1 MEHKFTAIMN
11 QFCSSCF
18 LSLSLSFFVLSSPVV
33 RRLILLLPLFIRWLT
48 RGNCRNAILKYFI
61 WLPTHE
67 SLKPATK
74 DALKNILGFLRRCF
88 FSFSYTPRF
97 NAAAEAYKNRISGWN
112 RPPFTQN
119 DFQKPSVVS
128 KSRHCSGNKGWW
140 GGEREQIGSLS
151 LAGLLLMASSWWH
164 CL

>member
-1 MEHKFTAIMN
+1 MF
-11 QFCSSCF
+11 
-18 LSLSLSFFVLSSPVV
+18 SFFVFIFFRFIVSCCAAANSPPSFVYPMADK
-33 RRLILLLPLFIRWLT
+33 R
-48 RGNCRNAILKYFI
+48 NCRNAILKYFV
-61 WLPTHE
+61 WFPSHE
-67 SLKPATK
+67 SLKPAMK

-88 FSFSYTPRF
+88 FSFSFTPRF

-112 RPPFTQN
+112 RPLFTQN